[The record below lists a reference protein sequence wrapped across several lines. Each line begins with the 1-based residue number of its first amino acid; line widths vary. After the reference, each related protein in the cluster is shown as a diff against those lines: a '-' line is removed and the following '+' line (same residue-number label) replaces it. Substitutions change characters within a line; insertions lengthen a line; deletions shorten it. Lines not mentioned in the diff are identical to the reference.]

1 MEISEEYRAKLV
13 AELDAK
19 FMEALFGGPQPKP
32 RQTAL
37 RARGNGFETV
47 ELDDAGNIIE
57 PVRCIC
63 GHSAVIHRSKCPF
76 FCMVT

>member
-1 MEISEEYRAKLV
+1 MTEDDMMERLAKQ
-13 AELDAK
+13 
-19 FMEALFGGPQPKP
+19 MEQQLFAAIAGPPRNR

-47 ELDDAGNIIE
+47 ELDEDGNAIE

-63 GHSAVIHRSKCPF
+63 GVYAIMHRPACPF
-76 FCMVT
+76 YCMVT